1 MAETYYKYNDVK
13 DIERLGLLLK
23 DHKLW
28 ASTYN
33 NLNDPMEW
41 FFESKDSQF
50 KQKLQDECKG
60 DVCICCLSK
69 TYNYGLMW
77 SMYADEHRGVCI
89 EVEIEDSENIKENVG
104 LSSEYWVKYSIEYKN
119 ENSGIKA
126 GYPSIDE
133 ILKVKSPQWRH
144 EQEVRF
150 VRKSKD
156 SCYLKVK
163 IKRVLI
169 GVRAS
174 ATTKAIIYGIQS
186 MFNLKFDVVDM
197 QSVGL
202 NEGGVNFWKM
212 YDGSNFSQKETDK
225 SKMGFPTGNQ

>member
-1 MAETYYKYNDVK
+1 MAEIYYKYKDVK

-23 DHKLW
+23 EQKIW
-28 ASTYN
+28 ASTYY

-41 FFESKDSQF
+41 FFESKDSKF
-50 KQKLQDECKG
+50 NQKLLDEYKG
-60 DVCICCLSK
+60 DVRICCLSK
-69 TYNYGLMW
+69 TSNYGLMW
-77 SMYADEHRGVCI
+77 SMYADEHRGICI
-89 EVEIEDSENIKENVG
+89 ELEIEDSENIKENAG
-104 LSSEYWVKYSIEYKN
+104 LSSEYWIKYDVEYKN
-119 ENSGIKA
+119 ECSVIKD

-150 VRKSKD
+150 VRKSKEN
-156 SCYLKVK
+156 CYLKVK

-197 QSVGL
+197 QSLGA
-202 NEGGVNFWKM
+202 NEGGVNFWKK
-212 YDGSNFSQKETDK
+212 YDGSNFAYKETDK
-225 SKMGFPTGNQ
+225 NKIGF

>member
-1 MAETYYKYNDVK
+1 MAELYYKYKDVK

-23 DHKLW
+23 EQKIW
-28 ASTYN
+28 ASTYY

-50 KQKLQDECKG
+50 NQKLLDEYKG
-60 DVCICCLSK
+60 DVRICCLSK
-69 TYNYGLMW
+69 TPNYGLMW
-77 SMYADEHRGVCI
+77 SMYADEHRGICI
-89 EVEIEDSENIKENVG
+89 ELEVDESENIKENAG
-104 LSSEYWVKYSIEYKN
+104 LSPEYWVKYDVEYKN
-119 ENSGIKA
+119 EPSEIKD
-126 GYPSIDE
+126 GYPPVEE

-150 VRKSKD
+150 VRKSKEN
-156 SCYLKVK
+156 CYLKVK
-163 IKRVLI
+163 IKGVLI

-197 QSVGL
+197 KSLGA
-202 NEGGVNFWKM
+202 NEGGVNFWKK
-212 YDGSNFSQKETDK
+212 YDGSNFSQKQTHK
-225 SKMGFPTGNQ
+225 NKIGF